1 MQHFFIFQPSH
12 CPFFFPPFLRQML
25 CEKHDVAA
33 GPGSEMWIPL
43 TMQFKEIHINK
54 GGAETST
61 WDILVISPCQNRL
74 QKAQCNI
81 YIFQSSVYLFP
92 LFIYLSIFEFIFLL
106 KREKQRS
113 CKLLTSFQ
121 ILNILTNSSYFL
133 RALFSKWIIYRSY
146 NSFVMHQCFKPAVG
160 LLRHWC
166 RKRACSAKSFGIS
179 CFVSGCLIS
188 SSVSL
193 RLQLKKSGASIM
205 SYVIFVNVCYPN
217 NTPVLHHTPVPTFR
231 FVRSVQAPLQVKPAL
246 PVVQLNLVVQ
256 CPVVSW
262 MPSAVFCLDV
272 TIFIFLS
279 VKKGL
284 AHHYRNR
291 GHEPRADLVTGERQE
306 T

>member
-1 MQHFFIFQPSH
+1 
-12 CPFFFPPFLRQML
+12 
-25 CEKHDVAA
+25 
-33 GPGSEMWIPL
+33 
-43 TMQFKEIHINK
+43 
-54 GGAETST
+54 
-61 WDILVISPCQNRL
+61 
-74 QKAQCNI
+74 
-81 YIFQSSVYLFP
+81 
-92 LFIYLSIFEFIFLL
+92 
-106 KREKQRS
+106 
-113 CKLLTSFQ
+113 
-121 ILNILTNSSYFL
+121 
-133 RALFSKWIIYRSY
+133 
-146 NSFVMHQCFKPAVG
+146 
-160 LLRHWC
+160 
-166 RKRACSAKSFGIS
+166 
-179 CFVSGCLIS
+179 
-188 SSVSL
+188 
-193 RLQLKKSGASIM
+193 M

-246 PVVQLNLVVQ
+246 PVVQLNLGVQ